1 MGLVA
6 CAVFKTV
13 GRCLWR
19 LWWVR
24 FPHAPA
30 NPRSAD
36 RLTQR
41 DADVQWY
48 RILVQSLG
56 CEPCQ

>member
-30 NPRSAD
+30 SIVCTLGMQAFRSQD
-36 RLTQR
+36 ERGGLWI
-41 DADVQWY
+41 DACV
-48 RILVQSLG
+48 
-56 CEPCQ
+56 